1 MGVPTPRYIGTDPKA
16 KSFATTV
23 RTQVHAHFQQRGIG
37 FKADNRVALKVT
49 LMLALFF
56 APLVLLLVFA
66 PSAWVAVLLYFAMG
80 VGMAGVGMGVMHD
93 ALHGATSRH
102 QWVNDLL
109 GGTMY
114 LLGSDAHTWKLQ
126 HNGAHHTHTNVDEVD
141 QDIDPPD
148 LLRFSEHAPLWRVH
162 RLQHIYAFFF
172 YGLLTLVK
180 LVNDFFSLEKARRT
194 KHTRKET
201 YNYPLAFVAMV
212 FVKVAHVTLF
222 IGLPL
227 LLTPLLWWQVLIGFV
242 LMHFTC
248 GVILGTVFQ
257 LAHVVEGTKQP
268 LPDAQGII
276 ATEWAVHEMLTTA
289 DFAPG
294 NAFITWFTGGL
305 NYQIE
310 HHLFPYISHI
320 HYPAIAPIVA
330 RVAAE
335 HGLPYN
341 VKPSIGN
348 AILSHVRRLQE
359 LGRPAMQNETLH
371 AQAA

>member
-1 MGVPTPRYIGTDPKA
+1 MAVPIPRYIGTCKQE
-16 KSFATTV
+16 KLFAGAV
-23 RTQVHAHFQQRGIG
+23 RKQVHAHFQQAGIG
-37 FKADNRVALKVT
+37 FKADQRAAWKSV

-56 APLVLLLVFA
+56 APLVVMLVFA
-66 PSAWVAVLLYFAMG
+66 PPTWMALLLYVIMG

-93 ALHGATSRH
+93 ALHGATSNK

-148 LLRFSEHAPLWRVH
+148 LLRFSEHAPLWSVH
-162 RLQHIYAFFF
+162 RLQHVYAFFF

-180 LVNDFFSLEKARRT
+180 LGNDFFSLEKARRT
-194 KHTRKET
+194 KATRKEN

-212 FVKVAHVTLF
+212 FVKAAHIALF

-227 LLTPLLWWQVLIGFV
+227 WLTPLAWWQVLIGFV
-242 LMHFTC
+242 AMHFTC

-257 LAHVVEGTKQP
+257 LAHVVEGTLQP
-268 LPDAQGII
+268 LPDANGII
-276 ATEWAVHEMLTTA
+276 ATDWAVHEMHTTA
-289 DFAPG
+289 DFAPH
-294 NAFITWFTGGL
+294 NRFITWFTGGL
-305 NYQIE
+305 NFQIE

-320 HYPAIAPIVA
+320 HYPAIAPIVE

-335 HGLPYN
+335 HGVPYN
-341 VKPSIGN
+341 VKPSTRV
-348 AILSHVRRLQE
+348 AIRSHVRRLQE
-359 LGRPAMQNETLH
+359 LGRPATQRAEVH
-371 AQAA
+371 GRAA